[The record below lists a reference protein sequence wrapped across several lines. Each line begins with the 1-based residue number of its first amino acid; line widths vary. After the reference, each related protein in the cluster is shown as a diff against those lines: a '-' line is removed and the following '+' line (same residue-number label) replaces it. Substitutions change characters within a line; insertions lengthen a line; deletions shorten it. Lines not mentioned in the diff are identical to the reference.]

1 MKTDKLEQ
9 FVLEN
14 RSGFDDQEPPVDLW
28 PKIEKD
34 LAPERTTIGFAKILW
49 RVAAVIII
57 FVSSYYFHD
66 LMDNSKADN
75 AGLAHEQQTE
85 SYKSLVEAE
94 MYYSSE
100 IKFKKQE
107 LFQLTA
113 NTPLLQKN
121 INAELSNLDDIFMKL
136 KEDLNDNA
144 DNDEVVEAM
153 IQNYRIKLDI
163 LEEMLQQIKV
173 NNAKNNNHDKI
184 HNAI

>member
-9 FVLEN
+9 FILEN
-14 RSGFDDQEPPVDLW
+14 RKDFDDLQPPVKLW
-28 PKIEKD
+28 SKIEKD
-34 LAPERTTIGFAKILW
+34 LAAEKTTIGLVKIMW
-49 RVAAVIII
+49 RVAAVVLI
-57 FVSSYYFHD
+57 FISSYYFHD
-66 LMDNSKADN
+66 FMDNAKTNNTEIAENQAD
-75 AGLAHEQQTE
+75 ET
-85 SYKSLVEAE
+85 YKSLMEAE

-113 NTPLLQKN
+113 NSPLIQKN
-121 INAELSNLDDIFMKL
+121 INAELSTLDDIFIKL

-144 DNDEVVEAM
+144 DNDEVIEAM

-173 NNAKNNNHDKI
+173 KNAKNNHHDKI

>member
-9 FVLEN
+9 FILEN
-14 RSGFDDQEPPVDLW
+14 RSGFDDLEAPVDLW
-28 PKIEKD
+28 PKIEKE
-34 LAPERTTIGFAKILW
+34 LAPERTTVGLAKIFW
-49 RVAAVIII
+49 KAAAVVVI

-66 LMDNSKADN
+66 FMDNSMADN
-75 AGLAHEQQTE
+75 AGLANEQQTE

-121 INAELSNLDDIFMKL
+121 INAELSNLDDIFIKL

-144 DNDEVVEAM
+144 DNGEVIEAM

-173 NNAKNNNHDKI
+173 KNAKNNHHDKI